1 MVAEECS
8 LCAWAGTR
16 YIFTG
21 KLFERR
27 PSYHLLG
34 ALLFLQLGIAAAG
47 WGLARLQASVA
58 GGAPPGAGAAAGA
71 SEAGERERK
80 GGPAVLLQV
89 RGCHSAEGRGCSVW
103 CHWTLG
109 VGADKRHGIGCA
121 RLCVTAEQYRMP

>member
-1 MVAEECS
+1 MLFAHHSAWYAERA
-8 LCAWAGTR
+8 LRPWAGTR

-34 ALLFLQLGIAAAG
+34 ALLFLQLSIAAAG

-58 GGAPPGAGAAAGA
+58 GGTPPGAGAAAGGP
-71 SEAGERERK
+71 EAGECERK

-89 RGCHSAEGRGCSVW
+89 Q
-103 CHWTLG
+103 T
-109 VGADKRHGIGCA
+109 
-121 RLCVTAEQYRMP
+121 

>member
-1 MVAEECS
+1 MPGP
-8 LCAWAGTR
+8 GTR

-34 ALLFLQLGIAAAG
+34 ALLFLQLGISAAG

-58 GGAPPGAGAAAGA
+58 GGPPPGAGAAARGPEA
-71 SEAGERERK
+71 SERK

-89 RGCHSAEGRGCSVW
+89 RCCRRAEGSIACLHPWWVSE
-103 CHWTLG
+103 L
-109 VGADKRHGIGCA
+109 
-121 RLCVTAEQYRMP
+121 

>member
-1 MVAEECS
+1 MRAG
-8 LCAWAGTR
+8 AGTR

-34 ALLFLQLGIAAAG
+34 ALLFLQLGISAAG

-58 GGAPPGAGAAAGA
+58 GAALPGAGAAGA
-71 SEAGERERK
+71 PEAGERERK

-89 RGCHSAEGRGCSVW
+89 RGRHSAEGCCCSVW
-103 CHWTLG
+103 N
-109 VGADKRHGIGCA
+109 HGC
-121 RLCVTAEQYRMP
+121 LV